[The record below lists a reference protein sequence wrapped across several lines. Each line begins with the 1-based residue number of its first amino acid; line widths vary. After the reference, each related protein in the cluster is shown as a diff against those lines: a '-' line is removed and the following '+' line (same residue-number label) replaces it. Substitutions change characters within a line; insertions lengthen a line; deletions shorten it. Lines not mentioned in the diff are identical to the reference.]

1 MDTQILEW
9 VTQQAED
16 WWTSQRSHTYVWGKG
31 HWNVIGHSGR
41 ERILPTLLDEWKD
54 IRMVR
59 FEVFYSSSIRYIICL
74 HHQSKLCPILCIL
87 IHFDQILGVV

>member
-9 VTQQAED
+9 VTQQPED
-16 WWTSQRSHTYVWGKG
+16 WWTSQRSHAYVWGKG

-54 IRMVR
+54 IKMVGGASN
-59 FEVFYSSSIRYIICL
+59 FQALSLSHVQTII
-74 HHQSKLCPILCIL
+74 
-87 IHFDQILGVV
+87 V

>member
-54 IRMVR
+54 IRMVHFNLR
-59 FEVFYSSSIRYIICL
+59 SFVVLPYGIYIQYACTINLNFDTMIVIRCWVL
-74 HHQSKLCPILCIL
+74 
-87 IHFDQILGVV
+87 FR

>member
-16 WWTSQRSHTYVWGKG
+16 WWTSQRSHVYVWGKG

-41 ERILPTLLDEWKD
+41 ERILPTLDQWKD
-54 IRMVR
+54 VRMV
-59 FEVFYSSSIRYIICL
+59 
-74 HHQSKLCPILCIL
+74 
-87 IHFDQILGVV
+87 

>member
-1 MDTQILEW
+1 MQDTSVWTLTMDTQILEW

-16 WWTSQRSHTYVWGKG
+16 WWTSQRSHVYVWGKG

-54 IRMVR
+54 VRMVR
-59 FEVFYSSSIRYIICL
+59 V
-74 HHQSKLCPILCIL
+74 
-87 IHFDQILGVV
+87 G

>member
-9 VTQQAED
+9 VTQQPED
-16 WWTSQRSHTYVWGKG
+16 WWTSQRSHAYVWGKG

-54 IRMVR
+54 IKMVGGAVLQWVEPR
-59 FEVFYSSSIRYIICL
+59 ISRLSPSHVQTIIA
-74 HHQSKLCPILCIL
+74 
-87 IHFDQILGVV
+87 

>member
-16 WWTSQRSHTYVWGKG
+16 WWTSQRSHVYVWGKG

-54 IRMVR
+54 VRMVR
-59 FEVFYSSSIRYIICL
+59 ITLQIAEPISGIIFLLPHLLRTSVSIPLCLLSS
-74 HHQSKLCPILCIL
+74 
-87 IHFDQILGVV
+87 V